1 MESENCEKRVTFV
14 TLEDPLFTASTF
26 SATILIFKIIL
37 TLFFQ
42 APGEKWPCAL
52 TDIQVTLT
60 QDTADAGHRTLIQNR
75 LKQGHT
81 LNKDRGHT
89 I

>member
-1 MESENCEKRVTFV
+1 MESENCEKQLTFV
-14 TLEDPLFTASTF
+14 TLDDPLASF
-26 SATILIFKIIL
+26 HFQCNNLNLIHTLL

-60 QDTADAGHRTLIQNR
+60 QDTADAGHMDTLDRT
-75 LKQGHT
+75 G
-81 LNKDRGHT
+81 
-89 I
+89 

>member
-14 TLEDPLFTASTF
+14 TLEDAPFTASTF
-26 SATILIFKIIL
+26 SATILILL